1 MAGPRFESNQP
12 GSLTMAAKS
21 VLERAYELAASGRF
35 AHLGQL
41 QQELVREGR
50 AWEVLDGR
58 FFGVRSL
65 IAAARV
71 PQRHGGQ
78 DDRPSEL

>member
-50 AWEVLDGR
+50 AWEVLDGPVLR
-58 FFGVRSL
+58 CQVINSRCPR
-65 IAAARV
+65 AAEAR
-71 PQRHGGQ
+71 RT
-78 DDRPSEL
+78 R